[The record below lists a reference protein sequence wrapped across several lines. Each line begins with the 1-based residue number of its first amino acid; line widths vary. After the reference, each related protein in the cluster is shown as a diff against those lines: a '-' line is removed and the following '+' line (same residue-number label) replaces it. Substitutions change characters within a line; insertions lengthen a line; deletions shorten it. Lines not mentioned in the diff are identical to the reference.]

1 MNPENFSLTY
11 RIANLNDSI
20 SVSNLASETFRES
33 WTEEG
38 NEADVNQYLSENF
51 TAEHIS
57 KELADKNITYL
68 LAFNNNEPIAYLK
81 LERNLM
87 PDNYQLEKPISIS
100 RVYVRKLY
108 QGKQIGSVLLDQ
120 AIAIAKKEDYKTI
133 WLGVWNQ
140 NYNALQLY
148 ERFGFERFGIYQ
160 FVMGSA
166 LSDDYLMMKK
176 I

>member
-1 MNPENFSLTY
+1 MSDDLGFLY
-11 RIANLNDSI
+11 RLANANDFIA
-20 SVSNLASETFRES
+20 VSTLAAETFRES

-38 NEADVNQYLSENF
+38 NETDIDQYVNDNF
-51 TAEHIS
+51 IVGKIIE
-57 KELADKNITYL
+57 ELADANITYVIAL
-68 LAFNNNEPIAYLK
+68 HNDEPIAYLK

-87 PDNYQLEKPISIS
+87 PDNYHLEKPVSVS

-120 AIAIAKKEDYKTI
+120 AIAIAKKEKYKTM

-140 NYNALQLY
+140 NYNALRLY
-148 ERFGFERFGIYQ
+148 ERFCFEKFGVHR
-160 FVMGSA
+160 FVMGTA
-166 LSDDYLMMKK
+166 GSDDYLMMKK